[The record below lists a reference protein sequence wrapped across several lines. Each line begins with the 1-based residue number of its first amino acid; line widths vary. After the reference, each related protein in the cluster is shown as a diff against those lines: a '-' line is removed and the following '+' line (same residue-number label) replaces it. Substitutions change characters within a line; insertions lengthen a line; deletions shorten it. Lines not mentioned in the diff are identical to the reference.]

1 MKSTLTKIALLFC
14 IALISGACKHYQ
26 KIDVENIEKLYVD
39 YNTNDPINYSK
50 PFNAEIVMKM
60 YTSEEV
66 TLVQPK
72 RFVSSENV
80 SFDFSSKKAILNVVP
95 TSFDKDFELVSLSLT
110 DKNGATITSTDTI
123 KINFNSAISAGF
135 ASSKGTN
142 GAKGGTGGTSTITR
156 NGKEGDSGANG
167 LNGSNGDNYE
177 VHIWKEGDYYFIHVK
192 NITQNWIGKYK
203 MLGTHSLLLNA
214 QGGDGGNGGD
224 GGTGGSGKDGEMKGA
239 TAKLPGN
246 GGNGGNGGNAGNG
259 GRGGDMLVVINPS
272 AESIKPFLEIRNF
285 GGYAG
290 SAGSGGTGG
299 QPGKP
304 LSGQSQAKSGSNG
317 LNGMNGQSGLAG
329 SVNVQTTPFD
339 PINYK

>member
-1 MKSTLTKIALLFC
+1 MKSTLTKIALLFFV
-14 IALISGACKHYQ
+14 ALIFGACKHYQ
-26 KIDVENIEKLYVD
+26 KIDAENIEKLYVD

-50 PFNAEIVMKM
+50 PFNAEIIMKM

-72 RFVSSENV
+72 RFVSSDNI

-110 DKNGATITSTDTI
+110 DRNGATITSTDTI
-123 KINFNSAISAGF
+123 KINFNNAISAGF
-135 ASSKGTN
+135 ASSKG
-142 GAKGGTGGTSTITR
+142 K
-156 NGKEGDSGANG
+156 
-167 LNGSNGDNYE
+167 NGDNYE

-203 MLGTHSLLLNA
+203 MLGTHGLLLNA

-224 GGTGGSGKDGEMKGA
+224 GGTGGSGKDGEMKGT

-259 GRGGDMLVVINPS
+259 GRGGDILVVINPN

-304 LSGQSQAKSGSNG
+304 LSGQLQAKSGSNG

-339 PINYK
+339 PINFK

>member
-1 MKSTLTKIALLFC
+1 MKSTLTKIALLFFV
-14 IALISGACKHYQ
+14 ALIFGACKHYQ
-26 KIDVENIEKLYVD
+26 KIDAENIEKLYVD

-50 PFNAEIVMKM
+50 PFNAEIIMKM
-60 YTSEEV
+60 YTSKEV

-72 RFVSSENV
+72 RFVSSDNI

-110 DKNGATITSTDTI
+110 DRNGATITSTDTI
-123 KINFNSAISAGF
+123 KINFNNAISAGF

-167 LNGSNGDNYE
+167 LNGNNGDNYE
-177 VHIWKEGDYYFIHVK
+177 GHIWKEGDYYFIHVK

-203 MLGTHSLLLNA
+203 MLGTHGLLLNA
-214 QGGDGGNGGD
+214 HGGD
-224 GGTGGSGKDGEMKGA
+224 
-239 TAKLPGN
+239 
-246 GGNGGNGGNAGNG
+246 GGNGGNAGNG
-259 GRGGDMLVVINPS
+259 GRGGDILVVINPN

-304 LSGQSQAKSGSNG
+304 LSGQSQAKSVSNG

-339 PINYK
+339 PINFK